1 MEQLPVPA
9 PKFTG
14 ESRVVDANRFFAW
27 LQRGWL
33 LFVAEPAQWLLMTLV
48 LLVIMLG
55 LSVIPFVGSLAAM
68 LLTPVFVAGMLYVA
82 QRVDDEQYPAF
93 ESMFAGFS
101 QKPVRL
107 MILGAL
113 YTATNLLIMLVLF
126 LIVSGAIF
134 GGAMRGDIAGVGMA
148 IGSVLVAFVLSM
160 IFSIPVMMAMW
171 FAPALVFFEDASP
184 IDAVKASFNACWKNI
199 VPFIVYGLLM
209 FIASNIVPLIVY
221 GLLKFIASIVAA
233 LLFMLG
239 FLIFLPVL
247 FGSMLASYK
256 DIFASQS

>member
-14 ESRVVDANRFFAW
+14 ESRVVDVNRIFAW

-33 LFVAEPAQWLLMTLV
+33 LFVAEPAQWLLLTLV

-55 LSVIPFVGSLAAM
+55 LSVIPLVGSLAAM
-68 LLTPVFVAGMLYVA
+68 LLTPVFVAGMLCIA
-82 QRVDDEQYPAF
+82 QRAADDEAPSF
-93 ESMFAGFS
+93 DDLFAGFS

-107 MILGAL
+107 VTLGAL
-113 YTATNLLIMLVLF
+113 YTAANLLIMLVLF
-126 LIVSGAIF
+126 LIVGSAIF
-134 GGAMRGDIAGVGMA
+134 GGAMRGNIAGVGMA
-148 IGSVLVAFVLSM
+148 IGSVLVAIVLSM
-160 IFSIPVMMAMW
+160 ILSIPVMMAMW

-209 FIASNIVPLIVY
+209 FIAS
-221 GLLKFIASIVAA
+221 IVAA
-233 LLFMLG
+233 LPFMLG
-239 FLIFLPVL
+239 FLIFLPIL

>member
-14 ESRVVDANRFFAW
+14 ESRVVDANRIFAW

-82 QRVDDEQYPAF
+82 QRVDDEQDPTF

-101 QKPVRL
+101 QKPVSL

-113 YTATNLLIMLVLF
+113 YTAANLLIMLVLF
-126 LIVSGAIF
+126 LIVGGAIF
-134 GGAMRGDIAGVGMA
+134 GGAMRGDIVGVGMA

-160 IFSIPVMMAMW
+160 ILSIPVMMAMW

-184 IDAVKASFNACWKNI
+184 IDAVKASFSACWKNI

-233 LLFMLG
+233 LPFMLG
-239 FLIFLPVL
+239 FLILLPII